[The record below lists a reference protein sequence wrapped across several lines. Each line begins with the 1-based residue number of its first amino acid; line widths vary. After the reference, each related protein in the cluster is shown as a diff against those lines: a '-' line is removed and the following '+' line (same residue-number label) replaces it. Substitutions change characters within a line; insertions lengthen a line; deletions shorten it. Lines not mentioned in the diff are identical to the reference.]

1 MFLLLMVQN
10 GEVRKQEYLYY
21 LQQLYWISISASSSF
36 AAISILGSQVL
47 TSGATWTSSSSS
59 VTIPS
64 AGYYQISFGINTAST
79 VQRAT
84 PTYTLLVDDVAIAAQ
99 SNDSYI
105 RRGSGVNSATSVL
118 TVSLSLAANAVIKIA
133 YKRVDTGAGTIATN
147 SATSF
152 FNIVKLGA
160 PAITTGVVSSAESSE
175 ATRNII
181 IGTSASPPAVGGVY
195 ENTIYIQR
203 ET

>member
-1 MFLLLMVQN
+1 MLTTAILN
-10 GEVRKQEYLYY
+10 N
-21 LQQLYWISISASSSF
+21 ISISASSSF
-36 AAISILGSQVL
+36 AAVNIIGSQVL

-59 VTIPS
+59 ITIPS
-64 AGYYQISFGINTAST
+64 AGYYQISFGINAVSAT
-79 VQRAT
+79 QRAT
-84 PTYTLLVDDVAIAAQ
+84 PTYTILVDNVAIAGK

-105 RRGSGVNSATSVL
+105 RRASGVNGATSVL
-118 TVSLSLAANAVIKIA
+118 TVSLSLATNAVIKIA
-133 YKRVDTGAGTIATN
+133 CKRVDTGTGTVATD
-147 SATSF
+147 SSGSF

-181 IGTSASPPAVGGVY
+181 IGTSATPPTVSGVY